1 MRIDFSFEFDQKN
14 KVKKATDKGLI
25 QLRAYCGGKRKY
37 FTTKISVYQTEWNE
51 QKQRIVRHSDADHL
65 NNILDTMISKVS
77 TAQTKA
83 LVNNEYFGL
92 DTAKTIIDNQKFKTG
107 FFIEFVNN
115 ELKTNNKFSSNTKRS
130 KKSII
135 KKIEYP

>member
-1 MRIDFSFEFDQKN
+1 MQIDFSFEFDQKN

-51 QKQRIVRHSDADHL
+51 QKQRIVRHSDADQL

-92 DTAKTIIDNQKFKTG
+92 DIVKMIIETQKFKTG
-107 FFIEFVNN
+107 CFIPKVASKNRNIN
-115 ELKTNNKFSSNTKRS
+115 EINTF
-130 KKSII
+130 IHF
-135 KKIEYP
+135 